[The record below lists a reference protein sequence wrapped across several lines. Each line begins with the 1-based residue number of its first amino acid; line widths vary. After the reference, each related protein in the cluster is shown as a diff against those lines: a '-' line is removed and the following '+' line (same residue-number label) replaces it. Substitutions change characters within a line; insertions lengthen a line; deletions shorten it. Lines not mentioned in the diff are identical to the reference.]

1 MTDAASTIS
10 RQDRIRFNGFQKE
23 LWLAC
28 QTSLSDFTETST
40 RGIFRVA
47 KNISPEILR
56 EAIGVVLRHMP
67 LLGATLRLDG
77 DEPCFEF
84 GAPRDIDLR
93 CRDLRDDADRE
104 ETVRRFTASFL
115 DEPVDEQFVRY
126 AVLRTGES
134 ECVFLFKCS
143 HLALDGLGYFFH
155 VTFLIEVYTALLHGE
170 QPDLGE
176 PSSLREQYEEDEA
189 YRNSARAEK
198 DMAFWMRHLE
208 RLPERRIFRALPGR
222 PDVLGDSRHKRY
234 VLSEAASREIGE
246 ILEARGIGPAA
257 YFTALHALIV
267 AFMCDE
273 KDIVIQTPIAFGERK
288 SIKRRQGVRM
298 ATPSLFLE
306 MRDYETLEQ
315 LLKASAKQSADFFR
329 HVRTPFQLA
338 MRKLPDKRLQNIADT
353 FINYLPGRP
362 LGTPDFPIVWID
374 QDHSEKEPVLLGALV
389 MEDCLTRQY
398 VLLVRSSRN
407 HLSEQD
413 ADRYVRRIEHLTHQL
428 AAGVELP
435 QLDYLLDEEKRELE
449 RWELGAARHYP
460 VATLPA
466 LFDARAAEFA
476 QREAVRDEHGDA
488 LSYAQL
494 RKNSLRCAAW
504 LAERGVRKEDIV
516 AVLARRTLHLP
527 EIVLGILRC
536 GAVYLPVDPEGP
548 AERIDY
554 ILADAGA
561 ALTLDAAAPVHAD
574 APSAEPPAGPAPGDA
589 AYLIY
594 TSGSTGRPKGVL
606 APHGGFTNMIQGQ
619 IETFGVGPQ
628 DRVLQFAPPVFDA
641 SLSEMFMALLAGAG
655 LRPVS
660 DELRNAPWDLRRYM
674 ADNGVSVAT
683 FPPSYLRLFD
693 KKPFPGLRVLITAG
707 EPPVS
712 ADALH
717 YAAGLRY
724 FNAYGPT
731 ETCVCASMK
740 RVAPDE
746 PLPISSGRPIPNGVA
761 RILDARGRPRPTGMV
776 GELWVGGASVALGYH
791 GNAGLTRRRFR
802 PLPGLGEGPAYATGD
817 LALWSA
823 AGEILL
829 VGRADDQV
837 KIRDNRVELGEVT
850 FLLEGCP
857 DVRQAAVLVV
867 QDAAGQPALAAFLL
881 LRSGAELE
889 AVAAW
894 SRKNLPAYMVPSSW
908 RVLESMPVTRTGKI
922 DRAALARL
930 ASAPKRA
937 LTRERALDSRL
948 REACERV
955 LGHPCEPETNFFDQ
969 GGNSLLA
976 MSLLHELRNGFGA
989 DVAFRDFAACGD
1001 LFDVEILLRRH
1012 EPQAAQDPCDAA
1024 PLSRGQFRIWAYQQA
1039 NAGSIDYNMP
1049 LLLEARGKDAER
1061 FLEALREA
1069 VDDQELLACTVAGD
1083 IDAPHF
1089 AKTENA
1095 GVPASVAE
1103 FADAA
1108 SAMAYF
1114 DGRIHTPFDLRR
1126 ERPVRLAA
1134 ARLPN
1139 RLQIL
1144 VLLHH
1149 IAGDGETLEILLR
1162 NALERLR
1169 GGRPPKGSLAVQAE
1183 FCRREQEYL
1192 RSAAFHADAEYWR
1205 ETLNPPLPP
1214 ISSSHE
1220 RTGAMANLALPP
1232 EIAAGLDRLAAA
1244 SGATLPACFAALLAR
1259 FLCRKYGRP
1268 EMLLGLPVGL
1278 RETREE
1284 FCAAGFFVNTVALR
1298 LSATADAADAADQL
1312 REALAHSRFIPDG
1325 NVPDFLATHA
1335 HVEPLAA
1342 GELALRRLAPRLRA
1356 SKCTGSFLLL
1366 TGTAPR
1372 IVLEHDAAFIPDG
1385 EGLLRELLQDMAEA
1399 LPADAEAVRRDPH
1412 RVLAEAWAE
1421 ILRVDAAECGDF
1433 FRAGG
1438 DSIKAIQLTGALHRS
1453 GVTVLSAPDFLRTPR
1468 FADLCA
1474 RLEAAEGSRPDA
1486 APVPAP
1492 ARPEAGRRTPLL
1504 PIQQAFLDGH
1514 PGQWK
1519 IFNMLLPLRL
1529 GPGVATATV
1538 EAWLRGLPER
1548 YESLGLAFT
1557 PQGAMTLERPQT
1569 VELLRRDFP
1578 PDTPPADALRSLAR
1592 EFAASLDPEAGRTL
1606 AAGLTTRGDER
1617 VLVLVGHHLAFDAVS
1632 LDILRRDL
1640 LDFRRGAAG
1649 GDMGRGLATRALEA
1663 QRLVDADR
1671 FPAPE
1676 QERFWESVIR
1686 TPAAPLAALRETG
1699 AAGPGT
1705 AQTRL
1710 EGFRPEF
1717 STSVPADLLAALAV
1731 ALHGLGQR
1739 DAVFVSL
1746 ESHGR
1751 DALLPDLDLS
1761 RSLGW
1766 FTAVCPMPL
1775 APAATCAEA
1784 EAAVRPFVLKS
1795 FTPLNAN
1802 AYGYLRAREP
1812 KRFGVRA
1819 QIGFN
1824 YLGATP
1830 GETDGD
1836 VVPLFSLAAPGAIP
1850 ELMHP
1855 EFRPDCPLDL
1865 AAWFDAAGALHLQ
1878 AYFNRG
1884 ALPAAWASGLLEA
1897 WAAALR
1903 TLPAYRRPLPEE
1915 TLAAIH
1921 AACACAAE
1929 DIERIAEPWP
1939 SQEPL
1944 LYQRLA
1950 ADDGVY
1956 TQQITFRFG
1965 GDIDG
1970 LLLLRAWDRVVDRH
1984 ESLRTLFPMPC
1995 PGEFHRVVLRRARAA
2010 AEYHDLAHLP
2020 PEAARAEAETLLR
2033 AQRAKGFDLARGP
2046 LLRAQ
2051 FFRLDGETLAL
2062 SWCFHHLLMDGWCI
2076 GILLEELFAVYA
2088 GLAGHAARP
2097 LPPPFALTDYER
2109 WRARFDAAAAKA
2121 YWTKLLDGFTRRTGV
2136 ADPAAPRG
2144 GGDPETAELSLDA
2157 GLSDGLR
2164 SAAAGH
2170 AVTLSVLMQAL
2181 WALVLG
2187 AENGGRRDVAFGV
2200 VTSGRPAELD
2210 GVDRAVG
2217 LFIQTLPLRVRW
2229 SETDGLGA
2237 LLAGLKEQGLQQM
2250 RHGYLPLA
2258 EIGGRLLDHLM
2269 VFENYPFASP
2279 FREDGPRL
2287 LELRGH
2293 EKIPYALGITI
2304 IPGER
2309 IGLRFLYDPAA
2320 LEPARVTD
2328 LMDRLQAALRAVA
2341 AEPEVSCRRLEAVVA
2356 ARADAAQPRPDAR
2369 PAAREGD
2376 APVPAR
2382 KPAVETSGDD
2392 AAVEA
2397 VVRGIYA
2404 EVLGRE
2410 TPPPDADFFLLGG
2423 HSLSAMRVLAQL
2435 GKRLGVRLG
2444 IGDVMEN
2451 PSPRKLA
2458 ARIRSANARPV
2469 RMERVS
2475 AEGTHPL
2482 STAQRRI
2489 WFLQRL
2495 HADSRTYQ
2503 IPIAARLRI
2512 PLDQDALQR
2521 ALLLLETRQ
2530 AALRLRV
2537 SDEKPEQRLAPP
2549 GGLRL
2554 EIHDGPCPELA
2565 RGIAPM
2571 PFGFDRPLVRTA
2583 LYRQAEDDCVLFFSA
2598 HHIIFDGWSAEV
2610 FLRELN
2616 QAYAAALRG
2625 TAPDWPPQDL
2635 DYLSY
2640 AAWEQA
2646 QEPAGLAAL
2655 RDDLAPL
2662 PERLR
2667 LPLDFPRPAQ
2677 RSFAGGVRVF
2687 RLAPEQG
2694 RRLKAYARDAGVTPF
2709 PVLVAL
2715 VAAFLRR
2722 HTGQDDM
2729 LLGCPA
2735 ANREL
2740 PQTQNMIGLFAN
2752 TLVLRTHIDP
2762 DQGFAAL
2769 VRTADAAL
2777 GRALAAHA
2785 CPFEKLLDAVG
2796 AERDPSRNPL
2806 FDVFVALEDA
2816 AWTDHDRE
2824 PLRLE
2829 PLHLPHDRS
2838 KFDLS
2843 VYFRELE
2850 PDAYEVHLEYSAE
2863 LFSGATVAAMG
2874 ARLATLVDAVLRR
2887 EDVPLHALDILPGEE
2902 LERLR
2907 GFNAT
2912 ARPYDLERDADAR
2925 FRGQAAQTP
2934 GAAAVLEA
2942 SGGTRTYAEFAAL
2955 VAAMA
2960 GHLAG
2965 RGVARGGHVAVCFER
2980 SLDML
2985 ACVFAVQ
2992 RLGAIY
2998 VPLTPG
3004 LPAERLRSIFE
3015 DLGDCTVVCPPAL
3028 AGTFAG
3034 LGRPVIAVAAADLP
3048 ATGAAEAQS
3057 AGAASPVA
3065 PDAVAYVIFTS
3076 GSTGRPK
3083 GVQIEQS
3090 SLTNRLLWMQEQFP
3104 IGPGD
3109 VVLQKTTVTFDVSVW
3124 ELFWWSWTGAA
3135 LALLPPGGE
3144 KDPAGIV
3151 EAVRAG
3157 RVTVLHFVPS
3167 MLRAFLDYLEA
3178 WPEDVRKLDTLRYVF
3193 TSGEALP
3200 RELVARFN
3208 SLLRAQLH
3216 NLYGPTEA
3224 TVDVTWQPCLETPP
3238 HVVPIG
3244 RPVANTA
3251 LHVLDA
3257 RRRPAPIGVAG
3268 EIWISGVQVAR
3279 GYVNRP
3285 ELTAQSFVP
3294 DPEVPGGR
3302 MYRSGDLGRWLPDG
3316 SIEYL
3321 GRNDDQVKVRG
3332 HRIELGEVE
3341 AALSR
3346 CAGVAQAVVRA
3357 CRIGGFGALEA
3368 FLLPRENAVLSL
3380 RGLRAE
3386 LTALLPEYMC
3396 PALFHTVAEIPLS
3409 PSGKAD
3415 RKRLKGAP
3423 LLPDAAGSAE
3433 GTALQDE
3440 VRALWRRVMP
3450 ELDVRDADLGF
3461 FETGGNSLLL
3471 VQLHALL
3478 EERWPGVFSL
3488 AGLFSES
3495 TIRAQARFI
3504 EQARGETRPQ
3514 TAAAAPDAPVAIIG
3528 MAVRVGD
3535 CEDAERFWADLAAG
3549 ADKNV
3554 PLPEKRRREV
3564 RQIFEAVGFPFDAA
3578 KLREAAY
3585 LSDVSAFDCKRFGLS
3600 PGDASLLD
3608 PAQRVFLETALQALD
3623 DAGYGG
3629 AALENAEAGVFAGAS
3644 PYRLFQDAA
3653 TRSFPEQAERIY
3665 LLNVPSNV
3673 TARLSHL
3680 KNWRGPAALI
3690 DTACSSVLTA
3700 VHEACASLRRG
3711 ECPVA
3716 LAGGAHLIDMPVK
3729 ADRTFTIEA
3738 ASGLTRTFDAD
3749 ADGVGA
3755 GEGAAVFVLKPLP
3768 QALRDHDA
3776 IHAVILGS
3784 AVNQDGRS
3792 SSMAAPNP
3800 DAQAA
3805 VIARAARNAHVS
3817 LADVSF
3823 FEAHGTATVLGDPVE
3838 IEGLRRAF
3846 ALEGATTTRKAL
3858 IGSVKGNLGHLDAAA
3873 GAVGLAKAVLCL
3885 EKGAV
3890 PPQPHFRRPN
3900 PHIDFDAAPVRVART
3915 LTPLP
3920 QAERPWRCGVSAFG
3934 LSGVNTHVI
3943 MAEHAAAP
3951 LPADDGAWFCVPL
3964 SARDGAGLRE
3974 CRRRLREALAR
3985 DERLPLHAVAATLT
3999 TGREHLEARAAIVAQ
4014 TRQELLDALA
4024 ADDAPFDDSRDRDGA
4039 DGPAVSAVCATR
4051 EAAEAAAAV
4060 FLRGGTLRWPE
4071 GRAIHRAHLPATPLR
4086 RATLWPRFAERFLSG
4101 PVRTPAGEAYEIA
4114 IDRPEFWPV
4123 AEHRLN
4129 GAPTL
4134 VGMAMLDLVGRAA
4147 GPAPLR
4153 IANLRWR
4160 KPLTIAPGDR
4170 AVLLVEERGTGRFVT
4185 LQHFDGADWSLAAE
4199 AEVRP
4204 PAPAQPAALDPAAL
4218 RRDLRPVAAEGG
4230 GGPVRV
4236 SGRWDCREAL
4246 LASEDGDRL
4255 LADIA
4260 LPEEYRS
4267 DLNTFRWHPAM
4278 ADVAASLALRGADGY
4293 VPAGCGEARLHRPL
4307 PARIRA
4313 HVAVT
4318 DRRPGRI
4325 TARCV
4330 ITDRSGNVL
4339 AELIDLT
4346 FLALARGRTD
4356 AAAAA
4361 GPQPALYAEDW
4372 TPCEPPAGPAVPDDA
4387 VMLLGPRGGAL
4398 DEALCARFRLRRD
4411 LPQTPAGRQALAEE
4425 ILRAGVRQIIH
4436 LPAPGDDAWAFPG
4449 QLQEICRA
4457 RLRGPLRV
4465 TAVADGGLRAA
4476 GSAPEQALLLG
4487 PLLCLPQEEPLL
4499 SCAYVEVAS
4508 PEPAAL
4514 RALLDGLGRFDGP
4527 CVIDAD
4533 GTVRTRRLKPLD
4545 APRAAF
4551 PALDPGACV
4560 VISGGLGGMG
4570 LTLARQIS
4578 AAGDRVVLLHRRAQ
4592 TPPDLPCA
4600 AYRCDVTDAGQVAAT
4615 LAAVRREIGP
4625 IQGVIHA
4632 AGMAGEGYLLSK
4644 TAAAYAAVLAPKVA
4658 GTRNLHEATRGDAL
4672 RFFVLA
4678 SSRTALPGAPGQCD
4692 YTAAN
4697 AFLNAFA
4704 RFRRA
4709 QGAPAVAIGWNT
4721 WSGVGMAARR
4731 GADRVGPVLAPEQA
4745 LGVLEAALG
4754 ADAAAP
4760 VVAMPGEDLAPRPS
4774 AAAPGPETPRQ
4785 DASAE
4790 TLEAELLEII
4800 RDCLGYEAALT
4811 RADDFFELGG
4821 DSIAGTR
4828 IVSRA
4833 GQELGLTVSVMDLLE
4848 SDTLGDF
4855 LDRALAGRAKAAD
4868 ERRRLEPA
4876 PARDTYPVGRE
4887 QLSILYA
4894 DLLGGERLAFNLP
4907 AFLKMPRDLD
4917 RGRLEAAIAA
4927 LIRRHDVLRTSF
4939 CDFDA
4944 ERPNMIIHPFAG
4956 FTLEEVRIP
4965 DLAHKDAQISPFD
4978 IRREI
4983 GFRAKLLLPDDGEPV
4998 LYYDVHHALADGRTI
5013 SLLNAE
5019 LYRLYHGLPLEPV
5032 SAQMKDF
5039 AWRQATHT
5047 DDRARAYWQALFA
5060 DGLPLLDLPADHPR
5074 PEVFTSRGGLYEFEL
5089 PARLVADVK
5098 ALARREG
5105 VTNYHV
5111 VLAAWSLLLHA
5122 YTGDENF
5129 VLAVSVD
5136 SRGEHLDTA
5145 GMLASLLPLRLAV
5158 DDGKPL
5164 GALLRDTRTASN
5176 EALRHGG
5183 YILHDL
5189 LADLRPPARLDR
5201 SPLSE
5206 VILSYMNYEFAA
5218 GEPQLFEPLR
5228 FDKHVSKT
5236 DLSIFAS
5243 DTGGRIGFALEYY
5256 ADLFSRANVVAMA
5269 EDFLRILARMVAAR
5283 ADEPVG
5289 FTHAPAARRPL
5300 GAVARKLGGDM
5311 TRDLRRLA
5319 ARKGVDAAAVLLA
5332 TFAVLINRVAARRDF
5347 MVGVAGRGPVRF
5359 SIDDATE
5366 FDDLLARTGAAL
5378 AAAPGVPGQDAPDGA
5393 GLRAAFAWDAEADLD
5408 AAHDLLCDARDRGDG
5423 IEVRFVHDTRTLAG
5437 ETAATWLEY
5446 YARFLAGAIKED
5458 A

>member
-1 MTDAASTIS
+1 MEKLPMTDAASTDAP
-10 RQDRIRFNGFQKE
+10 QERIPFNSFQKE

-28 QTSLSDFTETST
+28 QTSLSDFSETST

-47 KNISPEILR
+47 NNISPEILR
-56 EAIGVVLRHMP
+56 EAIGVVLGHMP

-77 DEPCFEF
+77 NEPCFEF

-93 CRDLRDDADRE
+93 CLDLRDDADRE
-104 ETVRRFTASFL
+104 TSVRRFAASFL

-155 VTFLIEVYTALLHGE
+155 VAFLIEVYTALRHGE
-170 QPDLGE
+170 RPDLGE
-176 PSSLREQYEEDEA
+176 PISLREQYEEDEA
-189 YRNSARAEK
+189 YRTSARAEK

-222 PDVLGDSRHKRY
+222 PDVLGDSRHKRH
-234 VLSEAASREIGE
+234 VLSEAASREIRE
-246 ILEARGIGPAA
+246 IMEARGIGPAA

-267 AFMCDE
+267 AYMCDE
-273 KDIVIQTPIAFGERK
+273 KDIIIQTPIAFGERK

-315 LLKASAKQSADFFR
+315 LLKASARQSADFFR

-338 MRKLPDKRLQNIADT
+338 MRKLPDKRLHNIADT

-362 LGTPDFPIVWID
+362 MGTPDFPIVWID

-389 MEDCLTRQY
+389 MEDCLTQQY

-435 QLDYLLDEEKRELE
+435 QLDYLLDEEKREME
-449 RWELGAARHYP
+449 RWERGAARPYP
-460 VATLPA
+460 TVSLPA
-466 LFDARAAEFA
+466 LFDTRAQDFA
-476 QREAVRDEHGDA
+476 QREAVRDERGAA
-488 LSYAQL
+488 LNYAQL
-494 RKNSLRCAAW
+494 RENSLRCAAW
-504 LAERGVRKEDIV
+504 LAARGVRRGDVV

-527 EIVLGILRC
+527 EIILGILRC
-536 GAVYLPVDPEGP
+536 GAVYLPVDPKAP
-548 AERIDY
+548 AERNEY

-561 ALTLDAAAPVHAD
+561 ALTLDAAAPAHAD
-574 APSAEPPAGPAPGDA
+574 APPAEPPAGPAPGDA

-606 APHGGFTNMIQGQ
+606 APHGGFVNMIQGQ

-641 SLSEMFMALLAGAG
+641 SLSEIFMALLAGAG
-655 LRPVS
+655 LRPVG

-674 ADNGVSVAT
+674 ADNGVTVAT

-693 KKPFPGLRVLITAG
+693 KEPFPGLRVLITAG

-740 RVAPDE
+740 RVAPDDS
-746 PLPISSGRPIPNGVA
+746 LPISSGRPIPNGVA
-761 RILDARGRPRPTGMV
+761 RILDAQGRPRPAGMV

-791 GNAGLTRRRFR
+791 GNAELTRRRFR
-802 PLPGLGEGPAYATGD
+802 PLPGLGDGPAYATGD
-817 LALWSA
+817 LALWTA

-837 KIRDNRVELGEVT
+837 KIRGNRVELGEVT
-850 FLLEGCP
+850 FLLETCP

-867 QDAAGQPALAAFLL
+867 QDASGQPALAAFLL
-881 LRSGAELE
+881 LRPGAELE

-894 SRKNLPAYMVPSSW
+894 SRANLPAYMTPTSW
-908 RVLESMPVTRTGKI
+908 RVLESMLVTRTGKI

-930 ASAPKRA
+930 ARAPERA
-937 LTRERALDSRL
+937 QAEERALAPRL

-955 LGHPCEPETNFFDQ
+955 LGHPCAPETNFFDQ

-976 MSLLHELRNGFGA
+976 MSLLHELRASFGA

-1001 LFDVEILLRRH
+1001 LFDIEALLH
-1012 EPQAAQDPCDAA
+1012 KHGPQAAQGPCDAA

-1049 LLLEARGKDAER
+1049 LLLEARGKAAER

-1069 VDDQELLACTVAGD
+1069 VDGQELLACTVAGD

-1089 AKTENA
+1089 VKSEGA
-1095 GVPASVAE
+1095 GVPVPRAE

-1108 SAMAYF
+1108 SAMDYF
-1114 DGRIHTPFDLRR
+1114 DDLIHTPFDLRR

-1149 IAGDGETLEILLR
+1149 IVGDGETLDILLR

-1169 GGRPPKGSLAVQAE
+1169 GGRPPKGALTAQAE
-1183 FCRREQEYL
+1183 FCRREQAHL
-1192 RSAAFHADAEYWR
+1192 VSAAFHADAEYWR
-1205 ETLNPPLPP
+1205 KTLNPPLPP

-1220 RTGAMANLALPP
+1220 RTGAMTSLILPP
-1232 EIAAGLDRLAAA
+1232 EIPAGLDRLAKS
-1244 SGATLPACFAALLAR
+1244 SGATTPACFAALLAR
-1259 FLCRKYGRP
+1259 FLCRKYGRG

-1278 RETREE
+1278 RETQEE
-1284 FCAAGFFVNTVALR
+1284 FRTAGFFVNTVALR
-1298 LSATADAADAADQL
+1298 LSATADITEAAGQL
-1312 REALAHSRFIPDG
+1312 REALAHSRYIPDG
-1325 NVPDFLATHA
+1325 TVLDFLATHA
-1335 HVEPLAA
+1335 HVAPLA
-1342 GELALRRLAPRLRA
+1342 GGDLALRRLAPRLRA
-1356 SKCTGSFLLL
+1356 SKFTGSFLLL
-1366 TGTAPR
+1366 TGADPR
-1372 IVLEHDAAFIPDG
+1372 IVLEYDAAFITDG
-1385 EGLLRELLQDMAEA
+1385 EGLLRELLRDMAET
-1399 LPADAEAVRRDPH
+1399 LPTDAAARRDP
-1412 RVLAEAWAE
+1412 RSVLTEAWTE
-1421 ILRVDAAECGDF
+1421 ILRIDAAECGDF

-1438 DSIKAIQLTGALHRS
+1438 DSIKAIQLTGALHRN
-1453 GVTVLSAPDFLRTPR
+1453 GVASLSAPDFLRTPR

-1474 RLEAAEGSRPDA
+1474 RLEAAEAQRSEA
-1486 APVPAP
+1486 IPAP
-1492 ARPEAGRRTPLL
+1492 ARPQAGRRAPLL
-1504 PIQQAFLDGH
+1504 PIQKALLDGH
-1514 PGQWK
+1514 PGHWK
-1519 IFNMLLPLRL
+1519 VFNMILPLRL
-1529 GPGVATATV
+1529 GPDVATATV
-1538 EAWLRGLPER
+1538 EAWLRSLPER

-1557 PQGAMTLERPQT
+1557 PQGAVTLEQPQD

-1578 PDTPPADALRSLAR
+1578 PDTPPADALRSLACD
-1592 EFAASLDPEAGRTL
+1592 FAARLAPEVGRTL
-1606 AAGLTTRGDER
+1606 AAGLATRGEDR

-1663 QRLVDADR
+1663 QQIVDAGR

-1676 QERFWESVIR
+1676 QERFWESVLR
-1686 TPAAPLAALRETG
+1686 TPAAPLAALREDGET
-1699 AAGPGT
+1699 GPGT
-1705 AQTRL
+1705 AQTRV
-1710 EGFRPEF
+1710 EGFRQEF
-1717 STSVPADLLAALAV
+1717 SPSVPADLLAALAV

-1739 DAVFVSL
+1739 DTVFVSL

-1784 EAAVRPFVLKS
+1784 ETAVRPFVLES

-1802 AYGYLRAREP
+1802 AYGYLRARDPE
-1812 KRFGVRA
+1812 RFGVRA

-1824 YLGATP
+1824 YLGAAP
-1830 GETDGD
+1830 GDADGD
-1836 VVPLFSLAAPGAIP
+1836 VVPLLSLTTPGAIP
-1850 ELMHP
+1850 ELLHP

-1865 AAWFDAAGALHLQ
+1865 AAWFDASGALHLL

-1884 ALPAAWASGLLEA
+1884 ALPESWASGLLEA
-1897 WAAALR
+1897 WAGALR

-1915 TLAAIH
+1915 TLAAIR
-1921 AACACAAE
+1921 ATCACAAG

-1965 GDIDG
+1965 GDLDG
-1970 LLLLRAWDRVVDRH
+1970 LLLLRAWATVVDRH

-1995 PGEFHRVVLRRARAA
+1995 PGEFHRAVLRRARAG

-2020 PEAARAEAETLLR
+2020 PEAARAEAEALLR
-2033 AQRAKGFDLARGP
+2033 AQRAKGFDLDRGP

-2051 FFRLDGETLAL
+2051 FFRLDDGTLAL

-2076 GILLEELFAVYA
+2076 GVLLEELFTVYA
-2088 GLAGHAARP
+2088 GLAGQPARP

-2109 WRARFDAAAAKA
+2109 WRARFDAVAARA
-2121 YWTKLLDGFTRRTGV
+2121 YWAELLDGFTQRTGV

-2164 SAAAGH
+2164 AAATGH

-2181 WALVLG
+2181 WSLVLG
-2187 AENGGRRDVAFGV
+2187 AANGGRRDVVFGV

-2217 LFIQTLPLRVRW
+2217 LFIQTLPLRARW
-2229 SETDGLGA
+2229 TGTDGLGA

-2269 VFENYPFASP
+2269 VFENYPAASP

-2287 LELRGH
+2287 LEIRGH
-2293 EKIPYALGITI
+2293 EKIPYPLGITI

-2309 IGLRFLYDPAA
+2309 LGLRFLYDPAV
-2320 LEPARVTD
+2320 LEPARVAG
-2328 LMDRLQAALRAVA
+2328 LMDRLNAVLRAAAARPDSSCRELEEVIAAVPALPATPAHPTHPTHPVRVAAPLPAAPGGDAAL
-2341 AEPEVSCRRLEAVVA
+2341 E
-2356 ARADAAQPRPDAR
+2356 DAI
-2369 PAAREGD
+2369 RE
-2376 APVPAR
+2376 
-2382 KPAVETSGDD
+2382 
-2392 AAVEA
+2392 
-2397 VVRGIYA
+2397 IYA
-2404 EVLGRE
+2404 EVLGR
-2410 TPPPDADFFLLGG
+2410 PVPSADADFHLLGG

-2435 GKRLGVRLG
+2435 AKQLGVRVAVNDIL
-2444 IGDVMEN
+2444 N
-2451 PSPRKLA
+2451 QPTPRKLA
-2458 ARIRSANARPV
+2458 ARIRSAAAPAADIPRAP
-2469 RMERVS
+2469 S
-2475 AEGTHPL
+2475 GGTHPL

-2495 HADSRTYQ
+2495 HEDSRTYQ
-2503 IPIAARLRI
+2503 IPIAARLRG
-2512 PLDQDALQR
+2512 PLDDDALQR
-2521 ALLLLETRQ
+2521 ALLLLETRHG
-2530 AALRLRV
+2530 ALRLRV

-2554 EIHDGPCPELA
+2554 EIHAGPCPELA
-2565 RGIAPM
+2565 RGVAPM
-2571 PFGFDRPLVRTA
+2571 PFGFDRPLVRAA
-2583 LYRQAEDDCVLFFSA
+2583 LYREAEDDCVLFFSA
-2598 HHIIFDGWSAEV
+2598 HHILFDGWSAEV
-2610 FLRELN
+2610 FFHDLN

-2625 TAPDWPPQDL
+2625 TAPDWPPQEL

-2640 AAWEQA
+2640 AAWERV
-2646 QEPAGLAAL
+2646 QEPAGLAAV
-2655 RDDLAPL
+2655 RDDLSPL

-2667 LPLDFPRPAQ
+2667 LPLDFPRPAR

-2694 RRLKAYARDAGVTPF
+2694 RRLKAYARDAGVTLF

-2729 LLGCPA
+2729 LLGCPT

-2752 TLVLRTHIDP
+2752 TLVLRTRIDP
-2762 DQGFAAL
+2762 DQGFAVL

-2777 GRALAAHA
+2777 GRALAAQS

-2796 AERDPSRNPL
+2796 VERDPSRNPL

-2816 AWTDHDRE
+2816 AWTDHNRE

-2829 PLHLPHDRS
+2829 PLPLPHDRS

-2843 VYFRELE
+2843 VYFREPE

-2863 LFSGATVAAMG
+2863 LFSGATIQAMC
-2874 ARLATLVDAVLRR
+2874 ARLATLIDAVLRR

-2912 ARPYDLERDADAR
+2912 AEPLGIERDMDSL
-2925 FRGQAAQTP
+2925 FAAQARKTP
-2934 GAAAVLEA
+2934 GGVAVLDR
-2942 SGGTRTYAEFAAL
+2942 SGRPLSYAEFDARVSA
-2955 VAAMA
+2955 
-2960 GHLAG
+2960 LAG
-2965 RGVARGGHVAVCFER
+2965 YLAAQGLGRGDFVAVCRDR
-2980 SLDML
+2980 SPELL
-2985 ACVFAVQ
+2985 VCVFAVL
-2992 RLGAIY
+2992 RLGAVY
-2998 VPLTPG
+2998 VPLSAN
-3004 LPAERLRSIFE
+3004 LPEARLRAVFE
-3015 DLGDCTVVCPPAL
+3015 DLGRCAVLCAPDRAALFTACGQRALTPAPCAPPPGS
-3028 AGTFAG
+3028 AGTAG
-3034 LGRPVIAVAAADLP
+3034 RDRA
-3048 ATGAAEAQS
+3048 
-3057 AGAASPVA
+3057 A
-3065 PDAVAYVIFTS
+3065 PDDLAYVIFTS

-3083 GVQIEQS
+3083 GVQIEHRS
-3090 SLTNRLLWMQEQFP
+3090 VCNRILWMQSRFP

-3124 ELFWWSWTGAA
+3124 ELFWWSWCGAA
-3135 LALLPPGGE
+3135 LALLEPEAEG
-3144 KDPAGIV
+3144 DPARIAA
-3151 EAVRAG
+3151 AVQAR
-3157 RVTVLHFVPS
+3157 RVTVIHFVPS
-3167 MLRAFLDYLEA
+3167 MLRVFLDHLEA
-3178 WPEDVRKLDTLRYVF
+3178 RPEEVRKLASLRYVF

-3208 SLLRAQLH
+3208 ALLGDAQLH

-3224 TVDVTWQPCLETPP
+3224 TVDVTWQPCPETPP
-3238 HVVPIG
+3238 RAVPIG
-3244 RPVANTA
+3244 RPISNTA

-3257 RRRPAPIGVAG
+3257 RRHPTPIGVAG

-3294 DPEVPGGR
+3294 DPDVPGGR
-3302 MYRSGDLGRWLPDG
+3302 MYRSGDLGRWLPEG

-3346 CAGVAQAVVRA
+3346 CAGVAQAVVRT
-3357 CRIGGFGALEA
+3357 CRIGGHDALEA
-3368 FLLPRENAVLSL
+3368 FLLPRENAAPSL

-3386 LTALLPEYMC
+3386 LAALLPEYMR
-3396 PALFHTVAEIPLS
+3396 PALFHTVAEIPLTS
-3409 PSGKAD
+3409 SGKAD

-3423 LLPDAAGSAE
+3423 LLPGAAGYAG

-3450 ELDVRDADLGF
+3450 EVDVRDADLGF
-3461 FETGGNSLLL
+3461 FEAGGNSLLL

-3495 TIRAQARFI
+3495 TVRAQARFI
-3504 EQARGETRPQ
+3504 EQARGEARPQ
-3514 TAAAAPDAPVAIIG
+3514 DAAAAADEPVAIIG
-3528 MAVRVGD
+3528 MAVRIGD
-3535 CEDAERFWADLAAG
+3535 YEDAERFWADLAAG

-3554 PLPEKRRREV
+3554 PLPETRRREV

-3578 KLREAAY
+3578 RLREAAY
-3585 LSDVSAFDCKRFGLS
+3585 LADVSAFDCKRFGLS

-3608 PAQRVFLETALQALD
+3608 PTQRVFLETALQALD

-3653 TRSFPEQAERIY
+3653 TRAFPDQAEQIY

-3711 ECPVA
+3711 ECSVA

-3729 ADRTFTIEA
+3729 AGRTFTIES

-3800 DAQAA
+3800 AAQAA
-3805 VIARAARNAHVS
+3805 VIARAARNARVS

-3823 FEAHGTATVLGDPVE
+3823 FEAHGTATALGDPVE

-3846 ALEGATTTRKAL
+3846 ELDGATPRRKAL

-3943 MAEHAAAP
+3943 LAEHAAAP

-3974 CRRRLREALAR
+3974 CRRRLREALVR

-3999 TGREHLEARAAIVAQ
+3999 TGREHLEARTAIVAQ

-4024 ADDAPFDDSRDRDGA
+4024 DDAAPA
-4039 DGPAVSAVCATR
+4039 DGGRQERGDAGEPAASAVCATR

-4071 GRAIHRAHLPATPLR
+4071 DRPLHRAHLPATPLR

-4134 VGMAMLDLVGRAA
+4134 VGMAMLDLVARAA

-4160 KPLTIAPGDR
+4160 RPLTFAPGGR
-4170 AVLLVEERGTGRFVT
+4170 AVLLVEERDGGRFVT
-4185 LQHFDGADWSLAAE
+4185 LQHFDGAQWSLAAE

-4204 PAPAQPAALDPAAL
+4204 PVPAQPAALDLAAL
-4218 RRDLRPVAAEGG
+4218 RRDLRPVAAEDG

-4246 LASEDGDRL
+4246 LASKDGDRL

-4260 LPEEYRS
+4260 LPDEYRS

-4278 ADVAASLALRGADGY
+4278 ADVAASLALRGAAGY

-4307 PARIRA
+4307 PARIQA

-4330 ITDRSGNVL
+4330 ITDRSGGVL
-4339 AELIDLT
+4339 AELLDLT
-4346 FLALARGRTD
+4346 FLALAQGRT
-4356 AAAAA
+4356 AADSAA

-4372 TPCEPPAGPAVPDDA
+4372 TPCAPPAGQAVPDDA
-4387 VMLLGPRGGAL
+4387 VMILGPCGGAL
-4398 DEALCARFRLRRD
+4398 GEALAARFRLRRE
-4411 LPQTPAGRQALAEE
+4411 LPQTPAGRQVLAEE
-4425 ILRAGVRQIIH
+4425 ILRAGVRQIVH

-4449 QLQEICRA
+4449 QLQELCRV
-4457 RLRGPLRV
+4457 RLRSPLRI

-4476 GSAPEQALLLG
+4476 GSTPEQALILG

-4499 SCAYVEVAS
+4499 SCAYVELAS
-4508 PEPAAL
+4508 PEPEAL
-4514 RALLDGLGRFDGP
+4514 RALLDGLGRFDGA
-4527 CVIDAD
+4527 CVVDAD
-4533 GTVRTRRLKPLD
+4533 GTARTRRLKPLD

-4551 PALDPGACV
+4551 PALDPEACV

-4570 LTLARQIS
+4570 LTLARQID
-4578 AAGDRVVLLHRRAQ
+4578 AVGDRVVLLHRRAE

-4600 AYRCDVTDAGQVAAT
+4600 AYRCDVTDSGQVAAV
-4615 LAAVRREIGP
+4615 LAAVRREVGP

-4632 AGMAGEGYLLSK
+4632 AGVAGEGYLLSK
-4644 TAAAYAAVLAPKVA
+4644 TAAAYATVLAPKVA
-4658 GTRNLHEATRGDAL
+4658 GTWNLHEATRNDAL

-4709 QGAPAVAIGWNT
+4709 QGLPAVALGWNA

-4731 GADRVGPVLAPEQA
+4731 GADRLGPALAPEQA
-4745 LGVLEAALG
+4745 FGVLQAALG
-4754 ADAAAP
+4754 ADDAAP
-4760 VVAMPGEDLAPRPS
+4760 VVAMPGEDLGPRPS

-4785 DASAE
+4785 AASAE
-4790 TLEAELLEII
+4790 SLEAELLEII
-4800 RDCLGYEAALT
+4800 RDCLGYETAPT

-4828 IVSRA
+4828 IVGRA
-4833 GQELGLTVSVMDLLE
+4833 GQELGLAVSVMDLLE

-4855 LDRALAGRAKAAD
+4855 LDRALAGRALAAD
-4868 ERRRLEPA
+4868 EGRSLEPA
-4876 PARDTYPVGRE
+4876 PVRDKYPVGHE
-4887 QLSILYA
+4887 QLSIIYA

-4907 AFLKMPRDLD
+4907 AFLTLPRDLD
-4917 RGRLEAAIAA
+4917 KGRLEAAIAA
-4927 LIRRHDVLRTSF
+4927 LVRRHDVLRTSF

-4944 ERPNMIIHPFAG
+4944 ERPNMIIHPYAG

-4965 DLAHKDAQISPFD
+4965 DLAHKDAQITPFD

-4983 GFRAKLLLPDDGEPV
+4983 GFRAKLLLPDDGAPV

-5019 LYRLYHGLPLEPV
+5019 LFRLYHGLPLEPV
-5032 SAQMKDF
+5032 SAQMKDI
-5039 AWRQATHT
+5039 AWRQVTHA
-5047 DDRARAYWQALFA
+5047 DERDREFWRALFA

-5074 PEVFTSRGGLYEFEL
+5074 PEVFTYRGGMYEFEL
-5089 PARLVADVK
+5089 PAPLVADVK

-5105 VTNYHV
+5105 VTSYHV

-5122 YTGDENF
+5122 YTGDRSF

-5136 SRGEHLDTA
+5136 SRGEHLNTA

-5158 DDGKPL
+5158 DDAKPL

-5183 YILHDL
+5183 YILHEL

-5206 VILSYMNYEFAA
+5206 VILSYMNYEFAT
-5218 GEPQLFEPLR
+5218 GEPQMFEPLR
-5228 FDKHVSKT
+5228 FDKRVSKT

-5269 EDFLRILARMVAAR
+5269 EDFLDILTRMAAGR
-5283 ADEPVG
+5283 ADDPVDLA
-5289 FTHAPAARRPL
+5289 HARAARRPL
-5300 GAVARKLGGDM
+5300 GAVSRRLGGDVV
-5311 TRDLRRLA
+5311 RDLRRLA
-5319 ARKGVDAAAVLLA
+5319 ARKGVGTAAVLLA
-5332 TFAVLINRVAARRDF
+5332 TFAALLNRVAARRDF
-5347 MVGVAGRGPVRF
+5347 VVDVADRGPVRF
-5359 SIDDATE
+5359 AIDDGME
-5366 FDDLLARTGAAL
+5366 FDDLLARTEAAL
-5378 AAAPGVPGQDAPDGA
+5378 TAAPGGPDRDAPDGA
-5393 GLRAAFAWDAEADLD
+5393 GLRVAFAWNAEAALD
-5408 AAHDLLCDARDRGDG
+5408 AGHDLLCAARDGDDA
-5423 IEVRFVHDTRTLAG
+5423 IDVRFVHDTRPLAA
-5437 ETAATWLEY
+5437 ETAATWLDY
-5446 YARFLAGAIKED
+5446 YARFLAGVLKED